1 MKKFKY
7 RILIWF
13 RFSGF
18 EKDFDEIEVEA
29 ENDEQALE
37 LAEKNRSWVY
47 SADIISRDEIDNQKM

>member
-13 RFSGF
+13 RFGGF
-18 EKDFDEIEVEA
+18 EKDFNEIEVEA
-29 ENDEQALE
+29 KNDKEALE

-47 SADIISRDEIDNQKM
+47 SADIISRDEM

>member
-1 MKKFKY
+1 MKKYKY

-13 RFSGF
+13 RLGNF
-18 EKDFDEIEVEA
+18 EKDFHEIEIEA

-47 SADIISRDEIDNQKM
+47 SADIISRDEM

>member
-13 RFSGF
+13 RFGGF

-47 SADIISRDEIDNQKM
+47 SADIISKDEV